1 MGECVKNIIIMTS
14 DNSRDQLLVRSR
26 LVNTLL
32 KTTIREICL
41 VVNILY
47 FYKKT
52 PLVFDTII
60 IAFTPVLKYVKQLLN
75 LWYLA
80 II

>member
-1 MGECVKNIIIMTS
+1 MTS

-26 LVNTLL
+26 RVNTLL

-52 PLVFDTII
+52 PLVFDTWHLRRDESLPGTI
-60 IAFTPVLKYVKQLLN
+60 V
-75 LWYLA
+75 
-80 II
+80 